1 MHWYLLGAQASSEAR
16 YQKERAER
24 LQGMLDT
31 AQQESTSALQRR
43 LSIEKSLLDSHQAL
57 RSKDDRIADL
67 QESLRMSQDAQRRAE
82 IEAEVAKGSEGTY
95 SIYLTS
101 MYLSISSWS
110 SLSTII
116 LIDHHHDHPYQPSS
130 LSIIIMII
138 LINHH
143 PYR

>member
-1 MHWYLLGAQASSEAR
+1 
-16 YQKERAER
+16 
-24 LQGMLDT
+24 MLDT

-95 SIYLTS
+95 SIYVTS
-101 MYLSISSWS
+101 MYLSISS
-110 SLSTII
+110 
-116 LIDHHHDHPYQPSS
+116 
-130 LSIIIMII
+130 
-138 LINHH
+138 
-143 PYR
+143 

>member
-57 RSKDDRIADL
+57 RTKDDRIADL

-95 SIYLTS
+95 SIYPTS
-101 MYLSISSWS
+101 M
-110 SLSTII
+110 
-116 LIDHHHDHPYQPSS
+116 
-130 LSIIIMII
+130 
-138 LINHH
+138 
-143 PYR
+143 